1 MGLSKTSVSHS
12 DKTPAM
18 LTKHIHHELLP
29 TLDEDENLVSTVA
42 SALPLSTVEEAIR
55 AVLIRN
61 NYGVEAPVGV
71 RVPNAL
77 CVWRWEVRGRYMD
90 WLPKNCREKA
100 EIRLAE
106 RIQVRQPKRISTF
119 VTYRLSQAREDIKVL
134 LEALQEEERNAILDP
149 KKMVNKLPAKQLNR
163 PDTTPTPGAEAEEIK
178 LAPESSKKK
187 GKRREDAENQEVCIY
202 FVYVKFLINS
212 SR

>member
-1 MGLSKTSVSHS
+1 MALSKTLSHS

-42 SALPLSTVEEAIR
+42 LALPLSTVEEAIR

-71 RVPNAL
+71 KVPNAL
-77 CVWRWEVRGRYMD
+77 CVWRWEVRAQYMD

-100 EIRLAE
+100 ETRLAE
-106 RIQVRQPKRISTF
+106 RIQVRQPKRIRTF
-119 VTYRLSQAREDIKVL
+119 MTYRPSQAREDIKVL

-149 KKMVNKLPAKQLNR
+149 KKTVNKLPAKQVNR
-163 PDTTPTPGAEAEEIK
+163 PDTTPTPGAEAEETK

-187 GKRREDAENQEVCIY
+187 GKRREDAENQEVCTHL
-202 FVYVKFLINS
+202 VCVKFLINS